1 SCTRKTA
8 TPSAVAS
15 RCRPARVSWTRPTST
30 RWPRTPSAAP
40 GRSEAMTATVQAQ
53 PDERI
58 AKSRLLDRLVIRPEI
73 GALLG
78 AALVFVFFSI
88 FTDQFLSPSGVAT
101 WLDDSSTL
109 GIMAVVVALL

>member
-1 SCTRKTA
+1 
-8 TPSAVAS
+8 
-15 RCRPARVSWTRPTST
+15 
-30 RWPRTPSAAP
+30 
-40 GRSEAMTATVQAQ
+40 MTATVQAQ

-88 FTDQFLSPSGVAT
+88 FTDQFLSPSGVARMKVRFMT
-101 WLDDSSTL
+101 GSEKNTQSR
-109 GIMAVVVALL
+109 M